1 MLEVYTL
8 PESENEFFRVRKE
21 KLQRI
26 RGKGINPYPTKFHRT
41 HTSKQAVDEFI
52 KSETSE
58 TLIDNQ
64 ISVAGRIMGRRGMG
78 KASFIDLRD
87 IDGNIQIMMRANQ
100 LNERY
105 EDLEDLD
112 IEMNENV
119 KKLKIN
125 NLKTH
130 EKIIEIIMIRLE
142 KNFKNKKLLKR
153 TYFTLSS
160 PSNLNILISS
170 TYNTVNN
177 VWYLAND
184 KSYDFNFYTK
194 RLILFYIY
202 ISTLLFWLNDREN
215 NIDKARFF
223 LSKQIKKT
231 GSLKKIKDFSLEFL
245 TKFKKYSY

>member
-87 IDGNIQIMMRANQ
+87 IDGNIQIMMRANK

-105 EDLEDLD
+105 EDR
-112 IEMNENV
+112 
-119 KKLKIN
+119 
-125 NLKTH
+125 
-130 EKIIEIIMIRLE
+130 RL
-142 KNFKNKKLLKR
+142 R
-153 TYFTLSS
+153 Y
-160 PSNLNILISS
+160 
-170 TYNTVNN
+170 
-177 VWYLAND
+177 W
-184 KSYDFNFYTK
+184 
-194 RLILFYIY
+194 
-202 ISTLLFWLNDREN
+202 
-215 NIDKARFF
+215 
-223 LSKQIKKT
+223 
-231 GSLKKIKDFSLEFL
+231 
-245 TKFKKYSY
+245 

>member
-1 MLEVYTL
+1 
-8 PESENEFFRVRKE
+8 
-21 KLQRI
+21 
-26 RGKGINPYPTKFHRT
+26 
-41 HTSKQAVDEFI
+41 
-52 KSETSE
+52 
-58 TLIDNQ
+58 
-64 ISVAGRIMGRRGMG
+64 
-78 KASFIDLRD
+78 
-87 IDGNIQIMMRANQ
+87 MRC
-100 LNERY
+100 
-105 EDLEDLD
+105 
-112 IEMNENV
+112 
-119 KKLKIN
+119 K
-125 NLKTH
+125 
-130 EKIIEIIMIRLE
+130 

-177 VWYLAND
+177 IWYLAND

-215 NIDKARFF
+215 NIDKTRFF

-231 GSLKKIKDFSLEFL
+231 GSLKKIKDFSLDFL

>member
-1 MLEVYTL
+1 MEEIKKKSLTKKDI
-8 PESENEFFRVRKE
+8 SK
-21 KLQRI
+21 K
-26 RGKGINPYPTKFHRT
+26 INFKTGLSNLYA
-41 HTSKQAVDEFI
+41 KQITD
-52 KSETSE
+52 
-58 TLIDNQ
+58 D
-64 ISVAGRIMGRRGMG
+64 
-78 KASFIDLRD
+78 FIDILK
-87 IDGNIQIMMRANQ
+87 
-100 LNERY
+100 Y
-105 EDLEDLD
+105 YLEDLD

-215 NIDKARFF
+215 NIDKTRFF

>member
-112 IEMNENV
+112 PPVLAPNPCWSELSCQDKILLEETMKLISEAESDEERAQIYKNTLDWISENGHPETSQRINRFLHAKSIEND
-119 KKLKIN
+119 
-125 NLKTH
+125 
-130 EKIIEIIMIRLE
+130 
-142 KNFKNKKLLKR
+142 
-153 TYFTLSS
+153 FTL
-160 PSNLNILISS
+160 
-170 TYNTVNN
+170 
-177 VWYLAND
+177 
-184 KSYDFNFYTK
+184 
-194 RLILFYIY
+194 
-202 ISTLLFWLNDREN
+202 
-215 NIDKARFF
+215 
-223 LSKQIKKT
+223 
-231 GSLKKIKDFSLEFL
+231 
-245 TKFKKYSY
+245 

>member
-1 MLEVYTL
+1 MNKNLEKKRKNILIFAKKIIPKVGWNEQIY
-8 PESENEFFRVRKE
+8 SEISKRHKIPKNEIYALFP
-21 KLQRI
+21 
-26 RGKGINPYPTKFHRT
+26 N
-41 HTSKQAVDEFI
+41 
-52 KSETSE
+52 
-58 TLIDNQ
+58 
-64 ISVAGRIMGRRGMG
+64 
-78 KASFIDLRD
+78 FIDILK
-87 IDGNIQIMMRANQ
+87 
-100 LNERY
+100 Y
-105 EDLEDLD
+105 YLEDLD

-215 NIDKARFF
+215 NIDKTRFF